1 MGCLH
6 NRTRANSLEE
16 EFNEK
21 NNGVYWP
28 ENVKKSLQRQ
38 FPKFDSIKSY
48 MIQKT
53 G

>member
-1 MGCLH
+1 MGSLH

-28 ENVKKSLQRQ
+28 ENVKKVYKGNFQSLTQS
-38 FPKFDSIKSY
+38 KVI
-48 MIQKT
+48 
-53 G
+53 